1 MIANYACRLS
11 AVALFYL
18 ALLVAV
24 AAWREQHEVIAA
36 VSWGMVVVL
45 VSAGAALWKGSDV

>member
-1 MIANYACRLS
+1 MIAKYACRLS

-45 VSAGAALWKGSDV
+45 LAAGAAMWKGSE

>member
-1 MIANYACRLS
+1 MIAKYACRLS

-36 VSWGMVVVL
+36 VSWGMVVSL
-45 VSAGAALWKGSDV
+45 LAAGAAMWKGSE